1 MGNNKKILA
10 LTGIRSEYDILYP
23 ILAGLDKKKFDLSIA
38 VSGAHLSHNFGFTIK
53 KIESDGFQIADRI
66 DSLFSTDREVQRSK
80 AVGALVI
87 GLTQTVERIRPDIL
101 IVVGDREESI
111 AAAIVGNYFG
121 ILIMHIGGGDPA
133 FGNTDDPIRF
143 AVSKLSHIHCV
154 MHEEYAKNLLNIGE
168 EDFRIFNTGNPSYTN
183 IDNVGFIK
191 QSKLFENLGIKSTKD
206 NFIVLIQ
213 HPLSSEVESTEL
225 QIDTTLEALKD
236 FCCMHNYLTVCIS
249 PNSDPGSEVIREK
262 IRNFIKEDWFFYT
275 ETLTRDMFVN
285 LMRHA
290 KSLIGNS
297 SMGVL
302 EAPHYKLPVV
312 NVGNRQKGRLNAGN
326 VIFVDH
332 CKDKIINE
340 ITRACLDISYRKKI
354 KTLDNP
360 YGDGNSSKKI
370 IKIIND
376 INLNESRWLNKRKLV
391 P

>member
-1 MGNNKKILA
+1 
-10 LTGIRSEYDILYP
+10 
-23 ILAGLDKKKFDLSIA
+23 
-38 VSGAHLSHNFGFTIK
+38 
-53 KIESDGFQIADRI
+53 
-66 DSLFSTDREVQRSK
+66 
-80 AVGALVI
+80 
-87 GLTQTVERIRPDIL
+87 
-101 IVVGDREESI
+101 
-111 AAAIVGNYFG
+111 
-121 ILIMHIGGGDPA
+121 MHI
-133 FGNTDDPIRF
+133 
-143 AVSKLSHIHCV
+143 
-154 MHEEYAKNLLNIGE
+154 
-168 EDFRIFNTGNPSYTN
+168 
-183 IDNVGFIK
+183 
-191 QSKLFENLGIKSTKD
+191 TK
-206 NFIVLIQ
+206 
-213 HPLSSEVESTEL
+213 
-225 QIDTTLEALKD
+225 
-236 FCCMHNYLTVCIS
+236 
-249 PNSDPGSEVIREK
+249 SDPGSEVIREK
-262 IRNFIKEDWFFYT
+262 IRNFIKEDWFYT